1 MSHERTRSRDTARS
15 GGQESD
21 VSDTASSSSIPAR
34 ELGRVFADELGRV
47 NQVVAAEADE
57 VYFMAAGLPLAL
69 KTSNRAGDTA
79 IS

>member
-1 MSHERTRSRDTARS
+1 MSERDPATPHARVVKSRPVRH
-15 GGQESD
+15 GL
-21 VSDTASSSSIPAR
+21 VIVIPAR

-47 NQVVAAEADE
+47 NKVVAAETDE

-69 KTSNRAGDTA
+69 KTSRRAGDTA

>member
-1 MSHERTRSRDTARS
+1 MRWDS
-15 GGQESD
+15 
-21 VSDTASSSSIPAR
+21 ASCHRPK
-34 ELGRVFADELGRV
+34 LGRVFADELGRV

-79 IS
+79 IR

>member
-1 MSHERTRSRDTARS
+1 MVPRRRTLGWSRA
-15 GGQESD
+15 D

-47 NQVVAAEADE
+47 NQVVAAEAGE

-69 KTSNRAGDTA
+69 KTSSRAGDTA
-79 IS
+79 IR